1 MERVAKV
8 AFLVMPSTRQVTSSE
23 AELAFSRIHARIAA
37 YFLRFLTPYVRRLL
51 EYALFLV
58 AVALLSLL
66 MLMHAS
72 FVHQAR
78 NNLNDGVIISARLM
92 LSDWEPHHRRIEGS
106 TW

>member
-1 MERVAKV
+1 M
-8 AFLVMPSTRQVTSSE
+8 AFIVMPSTRQVTSSE

-37 YFLRFLTPYVRRLL
+37 YFLRFLTPFVRRLL

-78 NNLNDGVIISARLM
+78 NSLKVGVNMFAKLM
-92 LSDWEPHHRRIEGS
+92 
-106 TW
+106 